1 MFGKESDNLYIDVSV
16 KEKRAFAKKREE
28 MNLRKKSK
36 KHFMTKK
43 DVLQKIEKWRKSFSM
58 ATKTSHL

>member
-28 MNLRKKSK
+28 MNLKKRKSK
-36 KHFMTKK
+36 KHFMAKK
-43 DVLQKIEKWRKSFSM
+43 DVLQKIEKE
-58 ATKTSHL
+58 